1 MAHENYIEKRGFG
14 TWTVYTYNP
23 EKEFG
28 PFSGHL
34 MVSRDFH
41 VIYAGF
47 DESTGFGTGCIA
59 SFPSPNV
66 AAAINEIQQN
76 KN

>member
-14 TWTVYTYNP
+14 AWTIHTYNP
-23 EKEFG
+23 SKTFG
-28 PFSGHL
+28 PFNGFL
-34 MVSRDFH
+34 VVSRDFH
-41 VIYAGF
+41 VLYAGF
-47 DESTGFGTGCIA
+47 DESTGAGINCIA

-66 AAAINEIQQN
+66 AAAINEI